1 MNTNA
6 IAIAIDG
13 PAAAGKST
21 VSRIVAKKLSF
32 IYIDTG
38 AMYRALTFKALQE
51 QIPLDDEQKLADLL
65 SSISIELAQG
75 KEQQHVLI
83 DGDDV
88 TQDIRSETVT
98 NNVSYTAKHSS
109 VRKEMVKRQQSL
121 AKRRGVVMDG
131 RDIGTQVLPDAEVK
145 IFLQASAEERAKRR
159 YEENVKKGF
168 FPDFEKLK
176 REIEERDRIDSK
188 REVAPLIKA
197 DDAIELD
204 TTNLSIDE
212 VAGSILN
219 EVEKALPN
227 RGNSDESL

>member
-6 IAIAIDG
+6 FAIAIDG

-38 AMYRALTFKALQE
+38 AMYRALTYKALQE
-51 QIPLDDEQKLADLL
+51 RISLDDEQKLSDLL
-65 SSISIELAQG
+65 ADTSIELVQG
-75 KEQQHVLI
+75 KDQQHVLI
-83 DGDDV
+83 DGEDM
-88 TQDIRSETVT
+88 TYDIRSEAVT

-109 VRKEMVKRQQSL
+109 VRKEMVKRQQEL
-121 AKRRGVVMDG
+121 ARRRGVVMDG

-145 IFLQASAEERAKRR
+145 IFLQASVEERAKRR
-159 YEENVKKGF
+159 YEENVSRGF
-168 FPDFEKLK
+168 STDFEKLK
-176 REIEERDRIDSK
+176 QEIEERDRIDSK

-204 TTNLSIDE
+204 TTSLSIDE
-212 VAGSILN
+212 VAESILS
-219 EVEKALPN
+219 EVKKAVPD
-227 RGNSDESL
+227 RGDLDESL